1 MSESPT
7 RFQEAYGWALPPD
20 DRHFAANLAC
30 APEVLGRRVYQ
41 AAQFGAVLDT
51 VISRRVAIDIG
62 AHVGFWSYYLAKY
75 FAYVHAFEPVAGHV
89 ECFRRN
95 VTDGNV
101 VLHEIAL
108 GSRRDRVQIE
118 SAPEN
123 SGAAH
128 VARATEGAVP
138 LDTLDSFGLQDV
150 DLVKID
156 VEGYESFVVQGAR
169 RTLIRSRPIVIVE
182 QKRGGERYGVPPLK
196 AVHQIERLG
205 ARVLRRVYDDYILG
219 WPPAGGRGA
228 GR

>member
-1 MSESPT
+1 M
-7 RFQEAYGWALPPD
+7 
-20 DRHFAANLAC
+20 
-30 APEVLGRRVYQ
+30 
-41 AAQFGAVLDT
+41 LDT
-51 VISRRVAIDIG
+51 VTSRRVALDIG

-75 FAYVHAFEPVAGHV
+75 FAYVHAFEPVTRHA

-95 VTDGNV
+95 VTEGHV

-108 GSRRDRVQIE
+108 GNRRDQVHVE

-123 SGAAH
+123 SGMAH
-128 VARATEGAVP
+128 VARTMAGVVP
-138 LDTLDSFGLQDV
+138 LETLDSFELQDV

-182 QKRGGERYGVPPLK
+182 QKSGSERYGVPPLK

-219 WPPAGGRGA
+219 WPPVSVGG
-228 GR
+228 